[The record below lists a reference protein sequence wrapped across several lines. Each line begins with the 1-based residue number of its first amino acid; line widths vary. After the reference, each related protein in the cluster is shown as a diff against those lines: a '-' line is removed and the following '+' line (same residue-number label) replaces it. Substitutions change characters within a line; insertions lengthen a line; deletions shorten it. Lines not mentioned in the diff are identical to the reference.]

1 MPSSGGNSQEESNGP
16 GIIRCHH
23 RNTTHIII
31 GTMAKRK
38 LETFTS
44 TSEEDYDRHKYKL
57 VLKNGKAIVL
67 EDYEQARAFWNQFR
81 TQLDHVEV
89 MDR

>member
-1 MPSSGGNSQEESNGP
+1 MANKQ
-16 GIIRCHH
+16 IR
-23 RNTTHIII
+23 
-31 GTMAKRK
+31 
-38 LETFTS
+38 TFTS

-57 VLKNGKAIVL
+57 CLKNGKAIVL
-67 EDYEQARAFWNQFR
+67 EDYEQARTFWHQFR